1 MDNSQISLVREK
13 LTNGER
19 ITSMDAFKLG
29 ITRLAAII
37 HVLRHNE
44 GMDILTNKCHTTNR
58 YGHTTNFAEYVLK
71 GGAKK

>member
-1 MDNSQISLVREK
+1 MDNTQIGIVKEK
-13 LTNGER
+13 LENGER
-19 ITSMDAFKLG
+19 ITSMQAFKWG

-37 HVLRHNE
+37 HVLRHDH
-44 GMDILTNKCHTTNR
+44 GMDIITNTCHTPNR

>member
-1 MDNSQISLVREK
+1 MDNTQIGIVRDK

-19 ITSMDAFKLG
+19 ITSMDAFQLG

-44 GMDILTNKCHTTNR
+44 GMNIITNKCHTLNR
-58 YGHTTNFAEYVLK
+58 YGHMTNYAEYALV
-71 GGAKK
+71 GGKK

>member
-1 MDNSQISLVREK
+1 MDNTQISIIRNK

-19 ITSMDAFKLG
+19 ITSMEAFDLG

-44 GMDILTNKCHTTNR
+44 GMNILTNKCHTVNR
-58 YGHTTNFAEYVLK
+58 YGHVTNFAEYVLV
-71 GGAKK
+71 GGGKS